1 MEPDKEVVIV
11 RKGVKLEGRALLSP
25 KASKRLKKALV
36 HLSLIVC
43 ILLIAIPVIYAIIG
57 STQTTAEA
65 YQWPPKF
72 TPGKALLRNLE
83 KAWNLGLGK
92 MLTNT
97 FIVATAVVVGKVI
110 ISVLAGFAFVYF
122 NFPGKGVLFFL
133 ILITLMFPL
142 EVRMVALFDLV
153 QQLKIGDTFYA
164 LVLPFIASA
173 TGTFL
178 FRQHF
183 RSIPPS
189 LVDAARVD
197 GAGPFRFLF
206 QILIPMSW
214 NTIGALAAVMFVYAW
229 NQYIWPLLVITSKE
243 KQMIQ
248 VGLKMALQ
256 AEAGELDWGMAMAAT
271 LITILP
277 PLFVF
282 FLLQEQF
289 MRGFGLREEK

>member
-1 MEPDKEVVIV
+1 MEPEAIA
-11 RKGVKLEGRALLSP
+11 VKDVQTKLKPWLSP
-25 KASKRLKKALV
+25 RTIKRVKVLLT
-36 HLSLIVC
+36 HLG
-43 ILLIAIPVIYAIIG
+43 LLFSIFLLAIPVIYAIIG

-65 YQWPPKF
+65 YQWPPKL
-72 TPGKALLRNLE
+72 TPGKAFLENLE
-83 KAWNLGLGK
+83 KAWNLGLGQ
-92 MLTNT
+92 MLINT
-97 FIVATAVVVGKVI
+97 FIVAGAVVVGKVI

-122 NFPGKGVLFFL
+122 SFPGKGLLFFL

-142 EVRMVALFDLV
+142 EVRIVALFDLV
-153 QQLKIGDTFYA
+153 QQLKIGNTFYA
-164 LVLPFIASA
+164 LIFPFVASA

-189 LVDAARVD
+189 LVDAARID
-197 GAGPFRFLF
+197 GAGPIRFLF

-214 NTIGALAAVMFVYAW
+214 NAIGALAAIMFVYAW
-229 NQYIWPLLVITSKE
+229 NQYIWPLLVISTKE
-243 KQMIQ
+243 RQMIQ

-271 LITILP
+271 FITILP
-277 PLFVF
+277 PLLVF